1 MYATAFTQL
10 HKQFRRGALLGAC
23 MLAGM
28 SGALQAAEPPV
39 TRTLQAIVSAP
50 DTPVASLSALAIRDG
65 QVVYEGHFGLRQIPQ
80 TEGAPGLPAD
90 HQTLYR
96 VASVS
101 KLVTT
106 IGLMRLVEAGQLDLD
121 ADLSQYLG
129 YALRNPH
136 FAQTPITAR
145 MLLTHTSSL
154 RDGGGYFMPLG
165 TSLQTALQGGN
176 PAAWASPKADADRA
190 PGRYFAYCN
199 LNFVVL
205 GTLIERITGKRFDV
219 YMQEAVLRPLGIAG
233 GFTPET
239 LSQADISHLAVLY
252 RKGQDG
258 KFQPKGPWVAQTDN
272 FQGQMPAPR
281 AGLQD
286 YVPGTNASGFGPQGG
301 LRIRAGDLARLM
313 LLLMNGGEL
322 DSVRLLS
329 TTSVQAILSETWR
342 HDEKT
347 QNGDNYKGLF
357 NAWGLGVQKFL
368 DLSAPGQG
376 DRLVARGGLTGYGH
390 LGFAYGLQSAFFFD
404 PVKRLGMIYIVSGVG
419 SDPELDTG
427 QYSSLNSW
435 EEKILD
441 ALYRHAI
448 LEEP

>member
-1 MYATAFTQL
+1 MYATAFTPL
-10 HKQFRRGALLGAC
+10 RKWCRRGALLGAC

-50 DTPVASLSALAIRDG
+50 DTPLASLSALVIRGG
-65 QVVYEGHFGLRQIPQ
+65 QVVYEGQFGLRQMPQ

-90 HQTLYR
+90 HETLYR

-136 FAQTPITAR
+136 FAQAPITAR

-176 PAAWASPKADADRA
+176 PAAWASPQADADRA

-205 GTLIERITGKRFDV
+205 GTLIERITAKRFDV

-301 LRIRAGDLARLM
+301 LRISVAGLGRIM
-313 LLLMNGGEL
+313 QLLMNQGSL
-322 DSVRLLS
+322 DGVRLLRPATVAAMLQPQWRAQS
-329 TTSVQAILSETWR
+329 NPAQGDTLS
-342 HDEKT
+342 
-347 QNGDNYKGLF
+347 GLF
-357 NAWGLGVQKFL
+357 QSWALGAQVFV
-368 DLSAPGQG
+368 DASGPSSG
-376 DRLVARGGLTGYGH
+376 DRLAARGGIAAVGH
-390 LGFAYGLQSAFFFD
+390 LGFAYGLHAGFIFD
-404 PVKRLGMIYIVSGVG
+404 PVKRNGVVYALGGDG
-419 SDPELDTG
+419 DDPALHRG
-427 QYSSLNSW
+427 RYSSFPLW
-435 EEKILD
+435 EERVLD
-441 ALYRHAI
+441 ALWSVAD
-448 LEEP
+448 PAP